1 MYTYFLNLFFKKSVF
16 LIKDLSCQTTL
27 IELDGTKKKNFLDI
41 NRIVIMNF
49 NKNKNI
55 EVQTPFG
62 ISMELK
68 M

>member
-1 MYTYFLNLFFKKSVF
+1 MA
-16 LIKDLSCQTTL
+16 QR
-27 IELDGTKKKNFLDI
+27 KKNFLDI

-49 NKNKNI
+49 NKNINI
-55 EVQTPFG
+55 EFQTPFG

>member
-1 MYTYFLNLFFKKSVF
+1 MA
-16 LIKDLSCQTTL
+16 QR
-27 IELDGTKKKNFLDI
+27 KKNFLDI

-49 NKNKNI
+49 NTNINI

-62 ISMELK
+62 ISMK